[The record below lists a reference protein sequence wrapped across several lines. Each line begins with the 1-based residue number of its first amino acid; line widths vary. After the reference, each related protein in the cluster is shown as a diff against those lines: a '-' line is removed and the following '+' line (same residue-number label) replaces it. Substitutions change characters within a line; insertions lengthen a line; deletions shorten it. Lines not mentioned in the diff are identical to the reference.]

1 MDATNI
7 ASPPRFRVFGRRGGS
22 VAVAVGVA
30 HLLNDAYA
38 SFLNPLLPR
47 LMQNL
52 GLSIAL
58 AASLAM
64 TLSLASSLLQP
75 AAGYLA
81 DRYGRKMFV
90 VAGPL
95 ISGVFLSLIG
105 LAPSAGVLAL
115 VLVLGGIG
123 SAVFHPPG
131 VAMSVRA
138 AEGKGK
144 GSGLRM
150 SVFSFGGSAG
160 FAVGPLLIVGLVS
173 VVGLEAMWVAMIP
186 AIVVSGLLLLVLPED
201 RPHPSASHPRSAM
214 TVLKSLRGPLG
225 VIFCISAIGAF
236 VQRVFLTLSPIIV
249 YQAGGSEAKGAVT
262 LSVYLG
268 AQVGG
273 TLIGGMLTDRMDRS
287 RLLAYLTALA
297 VPAHLLA
304 LALPPGSSPALLFAA
319 CAGLLN
325 MAMLPPIVVMA
336 QEIVPESTAI
346 SSGIV
351 MGLAWAAGSF
361 GVLATGFFA
370 DFIGARSAAMISVPM
385 LFVGSALAFHP
396 ALRGHR
402 RPVYS

>member
-1 MDATNI
+1 M
-7 ASPPRFRVFGRRGGS
+7 FGRRGGS
-22 VAVAVGVA
+22 VAVAVGFA
-30 HLLNDAYA
+30 HLLTDAYA

-75 AAGYLA
+75 AVGYVA

-123 SAVFHPPG
+123 SAAFHPPG

-138 AEGKGK
+138 AEGK

-160 FAVGPLLIVGLVS
+160 FAIGPLLIVGLVS
-173 VVGLEAMWVAMIP
+173 VVGLEGMWIAMIP
-186 AIVVSGLLLLVLPED
+186 AIVASALLLLVLPAD
-201 RPHPSASHPRSAM
+201 RPHPSTHHLPSPM

-249 YQAGGSEAKGAVT
+249 YQAGGSEARGAVM

-304 LALPPGSSPALLFAA
+304 LALPAGSSATLLFAA
-319 CAGLLN
+319 CAGFLN

-361 GVLATGFFA
+361 GVLLG
-370 DFIGARSAAMISVPM
+370 
-385 LFVGSALAFHP
+385 
-396 ALRGHR
+396 RGECHSR
-402 RPVYS
+402 

>member
-1 MDATNI
+1 
-7 ASPPRFRVFGRRGGS
+7 
-22 VAVAVGVA
+22 VAVAVGFA

-38 SFLNPLLPR
+38 SFLSPLLPR

-52 GLSIAL
+52 NLSIAL

-64 TLSLASSLLQP
+64 TFSLASSLLQP

-105 LAPSAGVLAL
+105 LAPSAGVLVL
-115 VLVLGGIG
+115 VLILGGIG
-123 SAVFHPPG
+123 SAAFHPPAA
-131 VAMSVRA
+131 AMSARA
-138 AEGKGK
+138 AEGK

-160 FAVGPLLIVGLVS
+160 FAIGPLLIVGLVS
-173 VVGLEAMWVAMIP
+173 VVGLQGMWIAMLP
-186 AIVVSGLLLLVLPED
+186 AIVVSVLLVRVLPTD
-201 RPHPSASHPRSAM
+201 RPHASAPPPPSPM
-214 TVLKSLRGPLG
+214 TVLRSLRGPLG
-225 VIFCISAIGAF
+225 VVFCISAIGAF

-249 YQAGGSEAKGAVT
+249 FQAGGSEARGAVT
-262 LSVYLG
+262 LSVYFA

-273 TLIGGMLTDRMDRS
+273 TLMGGMLTDRMDRTQ
-287 RLLAYLTALA
+287 LLAVLTALA

-304 LALPPGSSPALLFAA
+304 LSLPPGSSSALLFAA
-319 CAGLLN
+319 CAGFLN

-336 QEIVPESTAI
+336 QEMLPESTAI

-351 MGLAWAAGSF
+351 MGLAWAAGSV

-370 DFIGARSAAMISVPM
+370 DIIGARSAALISVPV
-385 LFVGSALAFHP
+385 LFVGSVLAFHP
-396 ALRGHR
+396 LLHGHR